1 MNLAI
6 GLIAVLF
13 IIGALVIWQHARR
26 VGPREITFGIV
37 NATSF
42 VEARL
47 EPDVRARLGPDG
59 IRRIVEW
66 EVFYLQGLAQEN
78 RRVPVETIAGDH
90 EAAVVFIRGEIARS
104 HNRNYTADDI
114 ASVLSL
120 VAGYLES
127 IGAIGDQAG
136 GTAT

>member
-1 MNLAI
+1 MNLAV
-6 GLIAVLF
+6 GLVAVLF
-13 IIGALVIWQHARR
+13 LVVALVTWQHARR
-26 VGPREITFGIV
+26 AGPREVTFGIV

-42 VEARL
+42 VETRL
-47 EPDVRARLGPDG
+47 EPEVRSRLGLDG

-78 RRVPVETIAGDH
+78 RRRPVETIAGDH
-90 EAAVVFIRGEIARS
+90 EPAVAFIRDEIARS
-104 HNRNYTADDI
+104 LDRNYSAGDI

-136 GTAT
+136 GTVQ

>member
-1 MNLAI
+1 MNLAV
-6 GLIAVLF
+6 GLIAVLL
-13 IIGALVIWQHARR
+13 IIAALVIWQHARR
-26 VGPREITFGIV
+26 VGPGEITFGIV
-37 NATSF
+37 NATSY

-78 RRVPVETIAGDH
+78 RREPVETIAGDH
-90 EAAVVFIRGEIARS
+90 EAAVVFIRDEIARS
-104 HNRNYTADDI
+104 HDRNYSAGDI
-114 ASVLSL
+114 ASVLAL

-136 GTAT
+136 GTAQ

>member
-1 MNLAI
+1 MNLAF
-6 GLIAVLF
+6 GLVAVLLLIA
-13 IIGALVIWQHARR
+13 ALVVWQHARR
-26 VGPREITFGIV
+26 VGPREVTFGIA

-42 VEARL
+42 VESRL
-47 EPDVRARLGPDG
+47 QPDVRSRLGVDG

-66 EVFYLQGLAQEN
+66 EVFYLQGLAQED

-90 EAAVVFIRGEIARS
+90 GPAVAFIRDEIARS
-104 HNRNYTADDI
+104 HDRDYSAGDI
-114 ASVLSL
+114 ASVLAL

-136 GTAT
+136 GTGE